1 MKRLKAP
8 KKQIL
13 KQKAT
18 TCCYGKL
25 DKTRSAD
32 AQGFAWETTHTFSE
46 SAAQPR

>member
-1 MKRLKAP
+1 MKRLKTA
-8 KKQIL
+8 KKPIL

-18 TCCYGKL
+18 TSGYGKL

-32 AQGFAWETTHTFSE
+32 AHGFAWETTHTFSE